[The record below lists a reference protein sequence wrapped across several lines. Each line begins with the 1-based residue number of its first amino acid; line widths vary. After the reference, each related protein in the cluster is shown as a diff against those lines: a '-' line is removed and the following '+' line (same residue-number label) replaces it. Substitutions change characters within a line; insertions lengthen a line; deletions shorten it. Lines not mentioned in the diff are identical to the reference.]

1 MSIQTSL
8 EKQLQQRELLEELIK
23 LKAKE
28 IHDNEFLRNT
38 YVNAELLG
46 ISREKV
52 SKEISSFI
60 QKVYKAF
67 SDCF

>member
-1 MSIQTSL
+1 MTSTK

-28 IHDNEFLRNT
+28 IHDNEFSST

-60 QKVYKAF
+60 KKVYKAF
-67 SDCF
+67 PDCF

>member
-28 IHDNEFLRNT
+28 ILDNEFRNT

-52 SKEISSFI
+52 SKEISNFMR
-60 QKVYKAF
+60 KVYKAF
-67 SDCF
+67 PDCF